1 MAGDKISDSWKDELT
16 RGLPLWMKI
25 TVWFSG
31 ILLTFFVVLGG
42 SFLIIG
48 RNMDV
53 EFGLKGFK
61 ATRPETT
68 LEKNCRS
75 ESEAFAA
82 FDQGLISNIGALNDR
97 MSILVRDMDEIRKKC
112 LAEVQAKTGPFMEPA
127 GVAARRDHLE
137 CHTPDGSFLNFNPN
151 GRYGLVLGELS
162 GQQQDIRS
170 QIAGLQEQR
179 RQAHQHL
186 IEMCSSH

>member
-1 MAGDKISDSWKDELT
+1 MAGDKIGDSWKDELT

-25 TVWFSG
+25 TVWLSG
-31 ILLTFFVVLGG
+31 ILLTCFVVLGVA
-42 SFLIIG
+42 FLIIN
-48 RNMDV
+48 RSMDV
-53 EFGLKGFK
+53 EIGLKGFK

-75 ESEAFAA
+75 ESQAFAE
-82 FDQGLISNIGALNDR
+82 FDQGLNSNIGALNDR
-97 MSILVRDMDEIRKKC
+97 MSIVVRDMDEIRKKC

-127 GVAARRDHLE
+127 GVAARRDQLE
-137 CHTPDGSFLNFNPN
+137 CHTPEGRNFNPN

-162 GQQQDIRS
+162 DQQQEIRS
-170 QIAGLQEQR
+170 QIAALQKQR
-179 RQAHQHL
+179 QQAHQYL